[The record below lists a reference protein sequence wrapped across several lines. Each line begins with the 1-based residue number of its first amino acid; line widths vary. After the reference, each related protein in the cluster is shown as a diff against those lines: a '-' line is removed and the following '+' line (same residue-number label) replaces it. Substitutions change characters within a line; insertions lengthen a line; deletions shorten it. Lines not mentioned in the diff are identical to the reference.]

1 MGILKEVLFEIKPN
15 GKDKRIAKF
24 VKDLQKRVN
33 KQKIKAKVV
42 IGGSFAKNTFLK
54 DNYDIDIF
62 VKFDKKY
69 TNLSKLLEKCLN
81 GLNYEKI
88 HGSRDYFQINNDF
101 KFEIVPVLNIKKPE
115 DAVNVTD
122 MSPLHVDWVKKNGK
136 RFRDDIILLKQ
147 FCKGIGVYGA
157 ESYIKG
163 FSGHVVDILVIYH
176 GGFIEVL
183 KKALKWKDK
192 EVIDYYDYHKG
203 KVMWNMNK
211 SKLNS
216 PLIVVD
222 PILPSR
228 NAAAALSD
236 EKLKLFVNSAKKFLK
251 KPSKEFFVVKK
262 FDAGKFKGLVLEF
275 ESMNGK
281 KDVVGAKIL
290 KSFEFILKG
299 LEEFKVID
307 SGWEWSETK
316 GKMWFK
322 VRNNEISEEFE
333 RIGPIVSMNDA
344 VKKFK
349 LKHKKTYVKSGKV
362 CVMIKRKFNSVDDKI
377 KFLIKDKYVL
387 ERVKVIKYNQ

>member
-1 MGILKEVLFEIKPN
+1 M
-15 GKDKRIAKF
+15 
-24 VKDLQKRVN
+24 
-33 KQKIKAKVV
+33 
-42 IGGSFAKNTFLK
+42 
-54 DNYDIDIF
+54 
-62 VKFDKKY
+62 
-69 TNLSKLLEKCLN
+69 EKCLK

-88 HGSRDYFQINNDF
+88 HGSRDYFQIKNEF

-122 MSPLHVDWVKKNGK
+122 MSPLHVDWVEKNGK
-136 RFRDDIILLKQ
+136 RFKDDIRLLKQ

-183 KKALKWKDK
+183 KNALKWKDK
-192 EVIDYYDYHKG
+192 EVIDFYNYHKG

-216 PLIVVD
+216 PLIIVD
-222 PILPSR
+222 PVLPSR

-236 EKLKLFVNSAKKFLK
+236 EKLKLFVNSAKKFLQ
-251 KPSKEFFVVKK
+251 KPSKDFFIIKK
-262 FDAGKFKGLVLEF
+262 FNAEKFKGLVLEF
-275 ESMNGK
+275 ESVKGK
-281 KDVVGAKIL
+281 EDVAGAKVL
-290 KSFEFILKG
+290 KAFEFILKG
-299 LEEFKVID
+299 LEEFKVVN
-307 SGWEWSETK
+307 SGWEWSENN

-322 VRNNEISEEFE
+322 VRNKEISEEFE
-333 RIGPIVSMNDA
+333 RKGPVVNMDDA

-362 CVMIKRKFNSVDDKI
+362 CVMIKRKFTSVDGKV
-377 KFLIKDKYVL
+377 KFLIKDKYVKGKL
-387 ERVKVIKYNQ
+387 KKISVVKSI